1 MCAGKRVRPTWLCF
15 AFIAIVLAGCG
26 RGGDSKAPPPNVEVT
41 APPSPRAPHSTGD
54 APATVIA
61 DTGNSDATLR
71 QLNQALRDYV
81 VRTRTV
87 PKDFEEFAAKSQ
99 VNFPPPPAGKKYAI
113 HGQEVTLVKQ

>member
-1 MCAGKRVRPTWLCF
+1 MCARIRDRPTCLTF
-15 AFIAIVLAGCG
+15 AFMAMVLAGCG
-26 RGGDSKAPPPNVEVT
+26 GGDSKAPPPNVEVT
-41 APPSPRAPHSTGD
+41 APPSPRAPRSTAD

-81 VRTRTV
+81 IRTRTV
-87 PKDFEEFAAKSQ
+87 PKNFEEFAAKAQ
-99 VNFPPPPAGKKYAI
+99 VSFPAAPSGKKYAI